1 MTVSISLQEQRQTI
15 YQIKLEDN
23 YNELAELKIVNID
36 NQQYSGF
43 EMHYSI
49 HCMPGF
55 CLIDE
60 RVDAQRYDTIDID
73 VKGNCHIACLYNS
86 GKFEITDYERCL
98 HEFYMA
104 GSIKSSSSVNSKWGL
119 SVYSG
124 DHTHRYI
131 IIFSNHYLSKLLENE
146 RWYPNSIIWR
156 AQPCDKAVQELSKST
171 YIDSPIKNL
180 LDEISNAS
188 YESNYRRAYIELKI
202 KELIFLSCTQQDNSD
217 AENNLPPTV
226 YQKLMQAKAYLISN
240 YVEAPSIVQLA
251 RIVSLNE
258 LYLKMYYK
266 ELFGITIHQFIIRLR
281 MEAAD
286 KLLRKNCS
294 VLETSA
300 RTGYR
305 STSHFIS
312 VFKTY
317 YGKTPKQAMKI

>member
-1 MTVSISLQEQRQTI
+1 MTVSITLQEQRQTI

-23 YNELAELKIVNID
+23 YNDLAELKVIDID
-36 NQQYSGF
+36 NQKYNGF

-60 RVDAQRYDTIDID
+60 RVNAERYETIDID
-73 VKGNCHIACLYNS
+73 VQGNCRIACLYNS
-86 GKFEITDYERCL
+86 GKFEITDYERIRN
-98 HEFYMA
+98 EFYVA

-146 RWYPNSIIWR
+146 KWYPNSIIWR
-156 AQPCDKAVQELSKST
+156 AQPGDNRVQESSRSA
-171 YIDSPIKNL
+171 YIDSPIKHI

-202 KELIFLSCTQQDNSD
+202 KELIFLSYTQQEAIYPDN
-217 AENNLPPTV
+217 NFPPTV
-226 YQKLMQAKAYLISN
+226 YQKLMQAKAYMISN

-251 RIVSLNE
+251 RIISLNE
-258 LYLKMYYK
+258 LYLKMYFK
-266 ELFGITIHQFIIRLR
+266 ELFGITIHHFIIRLR

-286 KLLRKNCS
+286 KLLRQNCS

-312 VFKTY
+312 VFKNY

>member
-1 MTVSISLQEQRQTI
+1 MTVSITLQEQRRTL

-23 YNELAELKIVNID
+23 YNESAELKAINID
-36 NQQYSGF
+36 NQHHNGF

-60 RVDAQRYDTIDID
+60 RVDAERYDTIDID
-73 VKGNCHIACLYNS
+73 VQGNCRIASLYMN
-86 GKFEITDYERCL
+86 GKFEITDYERIRN
-98 HEFYMA
+98 EFYEA
-104 GSIKSSSSVNSKWGL
+104 GSIRSSSSVNSKWGL

-146 RWYPNSIIWR
+146 KWYPNSIIWR
-156 AQPCDKAVQELSKST
+156 AQPGNNAVPESAKSA
-171 YIDSPIKNL
+171 YIDSGMKHI

-202 KELIFLSCTQQDNSD
+202 KELIFLFYTQRESSDPDNK
-217 AENNLPPTV
+217 LPPAM
-226 YQKLMQAKAYLISN
+226 YHKLMQAKAYLISN

-251 RIVSLNE
+251 RIISLNE
-258 LYLKMYYK
+258 FYLKMYFK
-266 ELFGITIHQFIIRLR
+266 ELFGTTIHHFIIRLR
-281 MEAAD
+281 MEAAE
-286 KLLRKNCS
+286 KLLRQNCS

-312 VFKTY
+312 VFKNY